1 MRAVAISVRTFLCA
15 ELTGAA
21 VLALWTVA
29 RFPRLGPKSMRSA
42 LVGCI
47 AGFVLLQVVP
57 LGVGLALRFPHG
69 EYAALFGWLL
79 PSMFAVF
86 LTFAWVMRLLAGM
99 LGGGSGG
106 GPGERVPASS

>member
-1 MRAVAISVRTFLCA
+1 VAISVRAFLCIDF
-15 ELTGAA
+15 TGAA
-21 VLALWTVA
+21 LLALWVVA
-29 RFPRLGPKSMRSA
+29 RFPRFGPKSMRTA

-57 LGVGLALRFPHG
+57 FGVGLALLFPYG

-79 PSMFAVF
+79 PAMFAVF
-86 LTFAWVMRLLAGM
+86 LSFAWLMRQLAGL

-106 GPGERVPASS
+106 GPGERVPA